1 MSAIVWLRRE
11 LRLHDNPPLCA
22 ALKRHEQVVV
32 AFCLD
37 PALLRGRNASPRRT
51 QFMLECLADLDDSL
65 RARGSALVLLRGAPE
80 RELPALAARLG
91 ASELF
96 TTSDASPYAAAR
108 DARVAQALRA
118 STVAVSLQP
127 APFVLDSPAALHTA
141 AGTPYTVFT
150 PYYRSWLS
158 APRRAVLDAP
168 RAMAPLPSACEPGR
182 VPTLA
187 ELGLTQPA
195 GSDTRGGERAARS
208 AMARFLRDAV
218 DGYDAG
224 RDELARTHCS
234 GLSAHLHFGTISP
247 RELEQRLPGGPGAQ
261 AFRRQLCWR
270 DFFAQVLVHFPQDAV
285 SEHQARYRGTIQ
297 WSTRRDHLEA
307 WQRGATGYPLVDA
320 AMRQLALEGWMHNRA
335 RLVVG
340 SFLTKHLGIDWREG
354 ERWFMRELI
363 DGDMASNNGNWQWIA
378 SVGVDPQPVF
388 RRILSPARQ
397 QQRFD
402 PDGAYVRRHVPQ
414 LRDVPDRYLPEPAL
428 MPAAVQ
434 RDARCRVGSDYPQP
448 IVDHALAR
456 AAALA
461 RYAQAARGGR

>member
-65 RARGSALVLLRGAPE
+65 RARGSALALLRGAPDA
-80 RELPALAARLG
+80 RAAR
-91 ASELF
+91 ARR
-96 TTSDASPYAAAR
+96 AAR
-108 DARVAQALRA
+108 RERAL
-118 STVAVSLQP
+118 
-127 APFVLDSPAALHTA
+127 
-141 AGTPYTVFT
+141 
-150 PYYRSWLS
+150 
-158 APRRAVLDAP
+158 LDAP
-168 RAMAPLPSACEPGR
+168 RAMAPLPAACEPGR

-247 RELEQRLPGGPGAQ
+247 RELEQRLPDGPGAQ

-307 WQRGATGYPLVDA
+307 WQRGAPAIRSSTPRCA
-320 AMRQLALEGWMHNRA
+320 SWRSRA
-335 RLVVG
+335 GCTTAPG
-340 SFLTKHLGIDWREG
+340 S
-354 ERWFMRELI
+354 
-363 DGDMASNNGNWQWIA
+363 S
-378 SVGVDPQPVF
+378 S
-388 RRILSPARQ
+388 
-397 QQRFD
+397 
-402 PDGAYVRRHVPQ
+402 
-414 LRDVPDRYLPEPAL
+414 
-428 MPAAVQ
+428 
-434 RDARCRVGSDYPQP
+434 
-448 IVDHALAR
+448 
-456 AAALA
+456 
-461 RYAQAARGGR
+461 GRS